1 MFPKLK
7 KLSGFPNTF
16 INQLKL
22 RDNELLS
29 YISDRIYEGY
39 DFKIIQ
45 SNLDSILGI
54 NFSSNKQQL
63 KWFYNTYIDAE
74 NINEYQQIIAIK

>member
-45 SNLDSILGI
+45 SNLDSILGS